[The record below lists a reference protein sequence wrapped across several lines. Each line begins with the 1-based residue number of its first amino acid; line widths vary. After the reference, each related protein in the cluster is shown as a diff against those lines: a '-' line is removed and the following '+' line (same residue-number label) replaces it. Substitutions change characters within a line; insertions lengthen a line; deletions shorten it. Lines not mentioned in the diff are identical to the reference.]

1 MSEKNSL
8 LQVLIT
14 IVSATGLLTV
24 LLLGSDTAFSQEG
37 KGIKV
42 RIAQA
47 AIATAFAPY
56 WVASERGMFKSN
68 GIDVDLTL
76 LGPAASSQ
84 ALASDDIDILSA
96 SGEGINLRAEGVDV
110 KYFGT
115 VNHVL
120 DFGLYAKK
128 GGPHSISASEFEGSS
143 IAVTSPGSATDI
155 FARYV
160 LAQHSIDPSKLKF
173 LFTQGLPAI
182 HSGLSSGQ
190 FDLGGLSVP
199 LSLYAESDK
208 SIQTL
213 IASGQARVP
222 GTTASLIAKTSWIR
236 NHETEAK
243 AILRSLSTAVQWMR
257 GHSEETQEIIAARLK
272 IKERD
277 TLQKIYSIYTK
288 IWGTPNLEADQAG
301 LKIALIY
308 SPNPKSKA
316 VSVDDLI
323 YENNKL
329 AHAIP

>member
-1 MSEKNSL
+1 MPQKHSILQILIAVMSAVGLMAALPLWPSTE
-8 LQVLIT
+8 IT
-14 IVSATGLLTV
+14 FA
-24 LLLGSDTAFSQEG
+24 QEG
-37 KGIKV
+37 SKV

-47 AIATAFAPY
+47 AVASAFAPD

-68 GIDVDLTL
+68 GIDVNLTL

-84 ALASDDIDILSA
+84 ALASEDIDILSA

-120 DFGLYAKK
+120 DFGLYARK
-128 GGPHSISASEFEGSS
+128 GGPHSISVSEFEGRS

-155 FARYV
+155 FARYI
-160 LAQHSIDPSKLKF
+160 LAQYEIDPRKLKF

-213 IASGQARVP
+213 IQSGQTKVP

-243 AILRSLSTAVQWMR
+243 AILRALSTSVKWMR
-257 GHSEETQEIIAARLK
+257 EHPGETQEIIAANLK
-272 IKERD
+272 IKEQD

-288 IWGTPNLEADQAG
+288 IWSTPNLEADQAG
-301 LKIALIY
+301 LKIALMY
-308 SPNPKSKA
+308 SPNPKAKTI
-316 VSVDDLI
+316 SVYDLI

-329 AHAIP
+329 ARAFP